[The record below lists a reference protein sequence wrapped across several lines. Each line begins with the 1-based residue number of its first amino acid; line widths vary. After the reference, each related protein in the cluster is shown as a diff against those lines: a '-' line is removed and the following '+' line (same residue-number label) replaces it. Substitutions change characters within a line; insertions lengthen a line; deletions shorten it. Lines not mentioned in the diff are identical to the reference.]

1 MSLGDKETIMKLKSY
16 FAESVEAALSQ
27 ARRELGADAMLV
39 NSHRTSS
46 EFRHLGE
53 YEVICALTPGSEC
66 NQPER
71 VENAPPIT
79 RGQPLDKLSQEV
91 SVLRQQMERLAS
103 ALGRSGAGISGLT
116 ANPGLAR
123 IFAALT
129 GAELDTDLA
138 YEIVL
143 RMGTHSSADLLRAE
157 LSKLLTVDATLGK
170 GNSGTHIAALVG
182 PPGSGKSACIAKLA
196 AQFGIAARRP
206 CHILMI
212 DTHGIAASEQL
223 RSYAAILGVG
233 FQDVG
238 TVAAL
243 AQALEELRQKD
254 LILIDT
260 PGLSRI
266 EMDDARELARFL
278 SDHPAIDTHLVLP
291 ASMRSTDLQRMAD
304 QYEIFGPRKLLFTK
318 LDETDTFGPIMNQS
332 ARTGKAV
339 SFLSGGRQIPEDLQP
354 ARADVIINLI
364 LNTVYSEASLGAVAA
379 A

>member
-1 MSLGDKETIMKLKSY
+1 MKLKSY
-16 FAESVEAALSQ
+16 FAESVEDALSQ

-39 NSHRTSS
+39 NSHRTSQ

-53 YEVICALTPGSEC
+53 YEVVCALTPGCEVEAAA
-66 NQPER
+66 ER
-71 VENAPPIT
+71 PENARPAG
-79 RGQPLDKLSQEV
+79 RGQALDKLSQEV

-103 ALGRSGAGISGLT
+103 ALARSGPGMSGLT

-143 RMGTHSSADLLRAE
+143 RMGTQASGDLLIAE

-170 GNSGTHIAALVG
+170 GSGGSRIAALVG

-206 CHILMI
+206 CHILTI
-212 DTHGIAASEQL
+212 DPYGIAASEQL

-233 FQDVG
+233 FQDLS
-238 TVAAL
+238 TVTAL

-260 PGLSRI
+260 PGLARA
-266 EMDDARELARFL
+266 EMDDARGLARFL

-291 ASMRSTDLQRMAD
+291 TSMRSSDLQRVAD
-304 QYEIFGPRKLLFTK
+304 QYEIFGARKLIFTK
-318 LDETDTFGPIMNQS
+318 LDETDTFGPIVNHS

-339 SFLSGGRQIPEDLQP
+339 SFLAGGRQIPEDLQP
-354 ARADVIINLI
+354 ARADLI
-364 LNTVYSEASLGAVAA
+364 VDLVLKTDYGEPRRGAVAA